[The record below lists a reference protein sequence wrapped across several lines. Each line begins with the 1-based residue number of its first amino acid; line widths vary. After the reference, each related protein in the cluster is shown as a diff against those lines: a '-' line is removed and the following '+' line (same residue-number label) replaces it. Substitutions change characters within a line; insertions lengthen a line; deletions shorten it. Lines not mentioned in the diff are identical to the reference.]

1 MLLAATVRAQPARWT
16 PDAANAWYA
25 KQPWIVGANF
35 LPSNAENQLEMWQAD
50 SFDPARID
58 LELGWAENIGMN
70 SMRVFLHDL
79 LWQQDSAGFTKRID
93 TFLNI
98 AAKHHIKPI
107 LVIFDSVWDPNPK
120 LGKQQDPRPGIHNSR
135 WVQSPGAAALK
146 NPEEYP
152 RLEAYVKGIVGAFA
166 NDSRILAWD
175 IWNEPYN
182 VHTKHDYAKL
192 EPPKKRDLVR
202 ALLPKAFEWAR
213 SANPSQPL
221 TSGLVSAVG
230 PIKADEKLQ
239 IDLSDV
245 VSFHAYS
252 NAKKFR
258 QAAVGLETYHRPILC
273 TEYMARTVHST
284 FEGTMPIAKEL
295 HIAVFNWGLV
305 NGRSQTHLP
314 WDSWDKSYAKHGP
327 KIWFH
332 DIFYPDGRPY
342 SQREVDFIR
351 KITRADSAATQ
362 P

>member
-1 MLLAATVRAQPARWT
+1 
-16 PDAANAWYA
+16 
-25 KQPWIVGANF
+25 
-35 LPSNAENQLEMWQAD
+35 MWQAD

-58 LELGWAENIGMN
+58 VELGWAENIGMN

-79 LWQQDSAGFTKRID
+79 PWKEDSAGFTKRID

-107 LVIFDSVWDPNPK
+107 LVLFDSVWDPAPK
-120 LGKQQDPRPGIHNSR
+120 LGRQKDPRPGIHNSR

-152 RLEAYVKGIVGAFA
+152 RLEAYVKGVVGAFA
-166 NDSRILAWD
+166 NDARILAWD
-175 IWNEPYN
+175 LWNEPYN
-182 VHTKHDYAKL
+182 VHTKHDYARL
-192 EPPKKRDLVR
+192 EPPNKREIVR
-202 ALLPKAFEWAR
+202 RMLPRVFEWAR
-213 SANPSQPL
+213 SANPTQPL
-221 TSGLVSAVG
+221 TTGLVSAVG
-230 PIKADEKLQ
+230 PLKDDEKLQ

-252 NAKKFR
+252 DAQKFR
-258 QAAVGLETYHRPILC
+258 KAAVALADYHRPILC
-273 TEYMARTVHST
+273 TEYMARTQHST

-295 HIAVFNWGLV
+295 HIAVYNWGLV
-305 NGRSQTHLP
+305 NGKTQTHLP
-314 WDSWDKSYAKHGP
+314 WTSWDKPFVKHEP
-327 KIWFH
+327 KVWFH

-351 KITRADSAATQ
+351 KMTSAEPAATQ